1 MSRTFTKQRADAPP
15 GFFECEAAGLD
26 WLRVADGP
34 RVAQVRGVS
43 ALELQLAFVNTQPPS
58 AAAAFDFGRR
68 LAALH
73 SHVTPGSGSLPPQ
86 FGGNWSLGPLQG
98 VFALPAAA
106 YESGAELFVRARLQP
121 LERLLAEAGHLD
133 AQLQTALVELG
144 EQVGAQHLYDG
155 MPPVR
160 VHGDLWAGNLL
171 RSEERRV
178 GKEGRARG
186 SADR

>member
-43 ALELQLAFVNTQPPS
+43 ASELQLEFVNSQPPS

-73 SHVTPGSGSLPPQ
+73 SHVTPG
-86 FGGNWSLGPLQG
+86 
-98 VFALPAAA
+98 
-106 YESGAELFVRARLQP
+106 
-121 LERLLAEAGHLD
+121 
-133 AQLQTALVELG
+133 
-144 EQVGAQHLYDG
+144 
-155 MPPVR
+155 
-160 VHGDLWAGNLL
+160 

-178 GKEGRARG
+178 GKEWRTGRQVVR
-186 SADR
+186 R